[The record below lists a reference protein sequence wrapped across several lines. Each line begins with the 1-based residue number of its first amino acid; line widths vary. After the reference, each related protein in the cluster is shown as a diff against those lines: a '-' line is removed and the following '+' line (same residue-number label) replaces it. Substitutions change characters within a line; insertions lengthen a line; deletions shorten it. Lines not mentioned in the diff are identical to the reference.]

1 MSTTQLGVESSEVA
15 KTLLGSTKPAAWSE
29 LEWRVANSRVEPI
42 LRSRVETTHSGVE
55 QHSVSER
62 RAYISSLNITECD
75 CWPVAY
81 DLARISPK
89 RRACEDIEHYPRCAL
104 RCATAY
110 DGLREPYLG
119 IFPP

>member
-1 MSTTQLGVESSEVA
+1 MSTGTQLGVESSEVA

-62 RAYISSLNITECD
+62 RAYISSLITECD
-75 CWPVAY
+75 CWPVARMTSRGY
-81 DLARISPK
+81 HQND
-89 RRACEDIEHYPRCAL
+89 EHAKI
-104 RCATAY
+104 
-110 DGLREPYLG
+110 GNN
-119 IFPP
+119 I